1 LKQER
6 ASKSKYKTN
15 LNINHFLW
23 KRVL

>member
-6 ASKSKYKTN
+6 ASKSKYESH

-23 KRVL
+23 KIVL